1 MKYTLSAL
9 AFALAFTPLVS
20 LSATPPPSPAAL
32 AAVKAMHAHE
42 MMPGQNGAASG
53 MKDEQCR
60 VYQAWAK
67 CSYSDSGENSN
78 TIVVMKQTSGTWKWV
93 GEYGGVAQPSDL
105 EKMGVPSAIATKF
118 ADPSYE

>member
-1 MKYTLSAL
+1 MKHTLSAL
-9 AFALAFTPLVS
+9 AFALAFTPLVAV
-20 LSATPPPSPAAL
+20 SATPAPSPAAI

-60 VYQAWAK
+60 VVQTWAK

-78 TIVVMKQTSGTWKWV
+78 TIVVMKETSGVWKWV
-93 GEYGGVAQPSDL
+93 GEYGGVAQPGDL
-105 EKMGVPSAIATKF
+105 EKMGVPAPIAKQF
-118 ADPSYE
+118 ADPSFE